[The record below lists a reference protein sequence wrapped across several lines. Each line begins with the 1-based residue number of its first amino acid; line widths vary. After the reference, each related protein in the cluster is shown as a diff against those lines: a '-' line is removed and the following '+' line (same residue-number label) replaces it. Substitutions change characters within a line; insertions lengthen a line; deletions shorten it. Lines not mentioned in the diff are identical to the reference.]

1 MNDKIIEV
9 LKIVISVMAFTALL
23 YPLVKWI
30 SHHVNAL
37 DYPNERKVH
46 KKPMPLMGGLMLFL
60 GFLFGYMLFAPQ
72 NTQMLAILIA
82 SFVVILTGM
91 IDDIKPLKPKE
102 KLVGQLIAAMIITF
116 YGKILLNDISAFGFY
131 FDFGNMAYP
140 LTIIFIVALMNCI
153 NFIDGL
159 DGLAA
164 GISSIFFATIGVIA
178 FLMHNIGSLE
188 ITLTFIMLGACLGF
202 LIFNFNPSKIFMGE
216 TGSMFLGFM
225 IAVVCLE
232 GFKAVTLTSL
242 VVPMLI
248 LAIPILDTLFAI
260 LRRVIKHKPIYEADK
275 KHLHHQLLNK
285 KFSQRV
291 TVLIIYAV
299 SGLFSL
305 ASIFYVLKDRKF
317 GVIIY
322 IVLVL
327 LITWLV
333 LTTDI
338 LIDKAKLHI
347 KPLNFHILKESMQE
361 KKEET
366 KKVKNDK
373 AKRSSDNSK
382 KDKKGKSKK

>member
-1 MNDKIIEV
+1 MNVNDKIIEV

-23 YPLVKWI
+23 FPVVRWI
-30 SHHVNAL
+30 SHHVGAL

-46 KKPMPLMGGLMLFL
+46 KKPMPLMGGLMMFL

-82 SFVVILTGM
+82 GFIVILTGLL
-91 IDDIKPLKPKE
+91 DDIKPLKARE
-102 KLVGQLIAAMIITF
+102 KLVGQLVAAIIIAC
-116 YGKILLNDISAFGFY
+116 YGHILLTDISAFGFY
-131 FDFGNMAYP
+131 FDFGIWAYP
-140 LTIIFIVALMNCI
+140 LTVIFIIALMNCI

-225 IAVVCLE
+225 IAVVCLV

-260 LRRVIKHKPIYEADK
+260 IRRIIKHKPIYQADK
-275 KHLHHQLLNK
+275 QHLHHQLLNK
-285 KFSQRV
+285 KFSQRT
-291 TVLIIYAV
+291 TVLIIYGV
-299 SGLFSL
+299 SVLFSL
-305 ASIFYVLKDRKF
+305 ASVFYVLKDRKF
-317 GVIIY
+317 GTILYV
-322 IVLVL
+322 VLVL
-327 LITWLV
+327 LITWVV

-338 LIDKAKLHI
+338 LTDKAKIHI
-347 KPLNFHILKESMQE
+347 KPL
-361 KKEET
+361 
-366 KKVKNDK
+366 KKV
-373 AKRSSDNSK
+373 SK
-382 KDKKGKSKK
+382 KDKSHK